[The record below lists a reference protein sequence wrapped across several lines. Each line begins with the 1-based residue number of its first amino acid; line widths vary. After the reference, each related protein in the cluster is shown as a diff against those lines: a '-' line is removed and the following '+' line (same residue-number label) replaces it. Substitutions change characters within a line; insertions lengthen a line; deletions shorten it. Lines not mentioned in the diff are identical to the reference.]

1 MFFKNCAKFT
11 GKHRCWSLFL
21 LTLQAQRSITLLKR
35 ESNKGVILWILRNL
49 KFVQYTIHWYKIQM
63 LKKISSGQNK
73 RYKKRHSFFFR
84 ELQLIPLL
92 LLISN
97 SYTSW
102 SIWFISL
109 KLWVRFFIFNS
120 ILFLLNLILL
130 FSKKHGLFD
139 FLTLKR
145 HNSFQK
151 KKIEKP
157 HTVLLPDL
165 WVLSCNKKFE
175 NSMISVQ
182 VGAPK
187 KLTWRRTF

>member
-21 LTLQAQRSITLLKR
+21 LTLQAQSSITLLKR
-35 ESNKGVILWILRNL
+35 ESNKGAILWILRNL

-109 KLWVRFFIFNS
+109 KLWVRFFIFSS

-130 FSKKHGLFD
+130 FSKKNRLFWFFD
-139 FLTLKR
+139 FKT
-145 HNSFQK
+145 
-151 KKIEKP
+151 P
-157 HTVLLPDL
+157 
-165 WVLSCNKKFE
+165 
-175 NSMISVQ
+175 
-182 VGAPK
+182 
-187 KLTWRRTF
+187 